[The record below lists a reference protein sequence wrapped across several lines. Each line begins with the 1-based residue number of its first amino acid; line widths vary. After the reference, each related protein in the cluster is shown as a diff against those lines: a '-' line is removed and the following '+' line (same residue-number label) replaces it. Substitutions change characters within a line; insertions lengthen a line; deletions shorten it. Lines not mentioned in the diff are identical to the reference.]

1 MSERSKT
8 RTLAT
13 SPLFRDNS
21 ESLTSSDGILL
32 SYKRAKAIAS
42 AYDLS
47 AEDVLTLS
55 PKYWK
60 FHTDPALVMDGAT
73 GTLLTIHFNL
83 CIGTLAMHYRKRS
96 DLKPILQQL
105 LSFEV
110 SGQYCLTEVGHGL
123 DAFHL
128 ETTATMQ
135 SNGNFILHTP
145 SSNAAKF
152 MPPTVPCGIPCVAI
166 VFARLIVDSADRGI
180 KPFVVPIHDGE
191 HMYSG
196 VQCRAMT
203 QRGGSNPVD
212 HAMTSFNHVR
222 LPNTALLGSTEA
234 AKDPRS
240 AFFLNISRVITGTLC
255 MGAFGVSA
263 MGVAS
268 CIGARYS
275 LRRRIMDPS
284 TGSPRPIISFS
295 TQFIPVLSAIA
306 RSLVFN
312 EFCDYARALF
322 VSETN
327 PVVRHCVAAIFKATV
342 VKHAKD
348 ITLTLGDQCG
358 AQGLFSVNQLSS
370 LHANLR
376 GAAIAEGDL
385 LAISIRFG
393 MEILLGRVS
402 IPPSKDSSSLLA
414 RHETALISELR
425 ALVSNPLGHRSATI
439 QTIVLPRLP
448 TLIETIGHRMAF
460 EAATQSNVD
469 GEVMAMFI
477 ASVIKSDV
485 SWYIANGYL
494 SRADHGKMEA
504 QAAVA
509 LLPRL
514 EELLAWLDNDDYVTA
529 PMTSDEM
536 WDSYVQTLKMY
547 CGQQPV
553 QENDIFERARL

>member
-1 MSERSKT
+1 
-8 RTLAT
+8 
-13 SPLFRDNS
+13 
-21 ESLTSSDGILL
+21 
-32 SYKRAKAIAS
+32 
-42 AYDLS
+42 
-47 AEDVLTLS
+47 
-55 PKYWK
+55 
-60 FHTDPALVMDGAT
+60 
-73 GTLLTIHFNL
+73 
-83 CIGTLAMHYRKRS
+83 
-96 DLKPILQQL
+96 
-105 LSFEV
+105 
-110 SGQYCLTEVGHGL
+110 
-123 DAFHL
+123 
-128 ETTATMQ
+128 
-135 SNGNFILHTP
+135 
-145 SSNAAKF
+145 
-152 MPPTVPCGIPCVAI
+152 
-166 VFARLIVDSADRGI
+166 
-180 KPFVVPIHDGE
+180 
-191 HMYSG
+191 
-196 VQCRAMT
+196 
-203 QRGGSNPVD
+203 
-212 HAMTSFNHVR
+212 
-222 LPNTALLGSTEA
+222 
-234 AKDPRS
+234 
-240 AFFLNISRVITGTLC
+240 
-255 MGAFGVSA
+255 
-263 MGVAS
+263 
-268 CIGARYS
+268 
-275 LRRRIMDPS
+275 MDPS